1 MLSSNL
7 TACPCAFNSHVH
19 SVYPLP
25 LLGCAIAGMQKA
37 LEGLKEGKVPEGDY
51 TFDSIK
57 KVVGFPEYFEELE
70 QLEEY
75 GRKLSGA

>member
-1 MLSSNL
+1 
-7 TACPCAFNSHVH
+7 
-19 SVYPLP
+19 
-25 LLGCAIAGMQKA
+25 MQKA

-70 QLEEY
+70 QLDKNGVDYSGRLFVSDRATLVSNVHREADRVAEE
-75 GRKLSGA
+75 RKGS

>member
-1 MLSSNL
+1 
-7 TACPCAFNSHVH
+7 
-19 SVYPLP
+19 
-25 LLGCAIAGMQKA
+25 MQKA